1 MRGDIVTRSLYL
13 ACGQII
19 NTHGVR
25 GVVKARSDCDSPE
38 ILASLERVY
47 TERGGE
53 YTPYEIRS
61 ASLQKGF
68 VLLTLE
74 GIETLEAA
82 IALKGQTIYAERNEL
97 LEYLEEGDRFIAD
110 LIGLPIIDA
119 DTGVTLGTLR
129 DVFNA
134 GASDIY
140 VVDTPTGERM
150 MPAVPEFVTE
160 MTDEAIFVRPIE
172 GMFD

>member
-1 MRGDIVTRSLYL
+1 MKRLPYL
-13 ACGQII
+13 PCGQII

-38 ILASLERVY
+38 ILASLERIY

-53 YTPYEIRS
+53 YTPYEIEA

-68 VLLTLE
+68 VLLTL
-74 GIETLEAA
+74 GGVSDLDAA
-82 IALKGQTIYAERNEL
+82 IALKGRNIYAERAEL
-97 LEYLEEGDRFIAD
+97 EEFMEEGDRFIAD
-110 LIGLPIIDA
+110 LIGLPVVHA
-119 DTGVTLGTLR
+119 DTKETLGTLR
-129 DVFNA
+129 NVFNA

-140 VVDTPTGERM
+140 VVDTPAGERM

-160 MTDEAIFVRPIE
+160 MTDTAIYVRPIE
-172 GMFD
+172 GMLDP

>member
-1 MRGDIVTRSLYL
+1 MERSLFL
-13 ACGQII
+13 PCGQII

-38 ILASLERVY
+38 ILASLSRVY
-47 TERGGE
+47 TKRGDE
-53 YTPYEIRS
+53 YTAYEIKS

-74 GIETLEAA
+74 GVDDLDAA
-82 IALKGQTIYAERNEL
+82 VALKGRDIYAERAEL
-97 LEYLEEGDRFIAD
+97 EEFMEEGDRFIAD
-110 LIGLPIIDA
+110 LIGLPLLHA
-119 DTGVTLGTLR
+119 DTKERLGVLR
-129 DVFNA
+129 DVYNL

-140 VVDTPTGERM
+140 VVDTPFGERM

-160 MTDEAIFVRPIE
+160 ITDEAIYVRPIK
-172 GMFD
+172 GMLDEEST